1 MIGKILV
8 PLDGSDQ
15 AEAILPYVATLARGL
30 DAPVLLL
37 SVLDRGSL
45 GIGRSS
51 YSKLYETAEAGAR
64 NRLREVAQR
73 LAQEGVETEEAF
85 AAGKSAKEIIASADE
100 EGCGLIAMSTHGRN
114 AFARGLLGSVT
125 DEVVHS
131 SHVPVLAITPERAKT
146 YRGRDSTVTKV
157 MVPLD
162 GSPLAETVLPYV
174 EELAQKMSLDM
185 LLVQV
190 VRPLHLFWMDHYPAG
205 VAEEQEAIESQAKG
219 YLGDIATGLAGG
231 GLNVQWQLL
240 VGHPATTIIEL
251 ARETPHDL
259 IALATHGRSG
269 FSRWAMGSVAEA
281 LIRSTGDPIMVVRPP
296 KGKQVD

>member
-15 AEAILPYVATLARGL
+15 SEAVLPYVSTLAKGL
-30 DAPVLLL
+30 DVPVLLL

-45 GIGRSS
+45 GIGRSY

-64 NRLREVAQR
+64 NRLQDVARR
-73 LAQEGVETEEAF
+73 LAQEGVDAQEAL
-85 AAGKSAKEIIASADE
+85 AAGKSAKEIIAAAGE
-100 EGCGLIAMSTHGRN
+100 QGCGLIAMSTHGRN

-131 SHVPVLAITPERAKT
+131 SHVPVLAITPERAKK
-146 YRGRDSTVTKV
+146 YRGRDSAITRI

-162 GSPLAETVLPYV
+162 GSPLAESVLPYV
-174 EELAQKMSLDM
+174 EELAQKMSLDV

-205 VAEEQEAIESQAKG
+205 VAEEHEAVESHAKA
-219 YLGDIATGLAGG
+219 YLGEIAARLAGG

-251 ARETPHDL
+251 ARETPHDI
-259 IALATHGRSG
+259 IAVATHGRSG
-269 FSRWAMGSVAEA
+269 ISRWAMGSVAEA
-281 LIRSTGDPIMVVRPP
+281 LIRSTGDPVMVVPPP
-296 KGKQVD
+296 KGNQRD